1 MPAQTAGDLDT
12 RVGDV
17 AREHGGKGI
26 SLATGIALGIAIGA
40 AIGVAMDNVALG
52 IGPGIAIGIAL
63 SLATS
68 GRRTKPGDQAATGGN
83 RDDGRS

>member
-1 MPAQTAGDLDT
+1 M
-12 RVGDV
+12 

-26 SLATGIALGIAIGA
+26 SLATGIALGIA
-40 AIGVAMDNVALG
+40 
-52 IGPGIAIGIAL
+52 L

-68 GRRTKPGDQAATGGN
+68 GKRTRPGDVAGTSGN

>member
-1 MPAQTAGDLDT
+1 M
-12 RVGDV
+12 
-17 AREHGGKGI
+17 AREHSGKGI
-26 SLATGIALGIAIGA
+26 SFTTGIALGIAIGA

-68 GRRTKPGDQAATGGN
+68 GKRTRPGDEAGTSRN